1 MSLLPS
7 HFSAMIQAEKL
18 MNQTIRIRSL
28 YVTQT
33 LGEKPGVMTDVS
45 LRLGESKRERDKV
58 FSYVKS
64 VFMKWM
70 RLKQVSANLTFS
82 SLGPHAGAE
91 AAHAFSHVTNMVK
104 V

>member
-45 LRLGESKRERDKV
+45 LRLGESQRERDKV
-58 FSYVKS
+58 FSYVKCVHEVDAS
-64 VFMKWM
+64 ETSE
-70 RLKQVSANLTFS
+70 R
-82 SLGPHAGAE
+82 
-91 AAHAFSHVTNMVK
+91 
-104 V
+104 